1 VGEGDQVREYQ
12 TGVRRSRAS
21 DRRWGRWVVSLRCRC
36 LDAIG
41 GEADV
46 GRPSRPYRSETIGP
60 QATAAKI
67 EIPRRSSAVL
77 SFRSQAWE
85 GPAVNR
91 RAFITLLGGAASPL
105 AARTMTSKSQCVLL
119 VLVFFLTTWGFG
131 LELKAQS
138 PTYRPVNRADLL
150 GGYILD
156 GEWIETTGH
165 VWFSDKGVF
174 FNLNL
179 PSARAPMLV
188 DVANVDPENIRRLKS
203 TCGSPDQ
210 FSGGC
215 QVTIRGQVG
224 RLDTRH
230 QGILARD
237 IQIMP
242 KQ

>member
-1 VGEGDQVREYQ
+1 M
-12 TGVRRSRAS
+12 
-21 DRRWGRWVVSLRCRC
+21 
-36 LDAIG
+36 
-41 GEADV
+41 
-46 GRPSRPYRSETIGP
+46 
-60 QATAAKI
+60 
-67 EIPRRSSAVL
+67 
-77 SFRSQAWE
+77 
-85 GPAVNR
+85 NR
-91 RAFITLLGGAASPL
+91 RAFITLLGGAAASPL
-105 AARTMTSKSQCVLL
+105 AARTMTSKSQFVLV
-119 VLVFFLTTWGFG
+119 VLVFLLTSWGFA

-138 PTYRPVNRADLL
+138 PTYRPVNSADLL

-179 PSARAPMLV
+179 ASARVSMLV

-215 QVTIRGQVG
+215 RVTIRGQVG
-224 RLDTRH
+224 RLDHRQDIFTQH

-237 IQIMP
+237 IQVLP
-242 KQ
+242 RQ

>member
-1 VGEGDQVREYQ
+1 
-12 TGVRRSRAS
+12 
-21 DRRWGRWVVSLRCRC
+21 
-36 LDAIG
+36 
-41 GEADV
+41 
-46 GRPSRPYRSETIGP
+46 
-60 QATAAKI
+60 
-67 EIPRRSSAVL
+67 
-77 SFRSQAWE
+77 
-85 GPAVNR
+85 VNR
-91 RAFITLLGGAASPL
+91 RAFITLLGGAASSPL
-105 AARTMTSKSQCVLL
+105 AARTMRSRSQCVLSI
-119 VLVFFLTTWGFG
+119 LVFLLTTWGFG

-138 PTYRPVNRADLL
+138 PTYRSVNSADLL

-179 PSARAPMLV
+179 PSARAPMPV
-188 DVANVDPENIRRLKS
+188 DVANVDPENIRRLNS
-203 TCGSPDQ
+203 TCGSSDQ

-237 IQIMP
+237 IQIIP
-242 KQ
+242 RR